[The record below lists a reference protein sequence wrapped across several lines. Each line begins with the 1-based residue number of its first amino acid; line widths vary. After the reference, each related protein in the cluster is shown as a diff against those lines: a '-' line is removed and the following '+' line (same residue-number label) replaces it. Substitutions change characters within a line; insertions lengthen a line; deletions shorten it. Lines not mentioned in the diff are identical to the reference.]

1 MNNDGFLLYDSLLA
15 IVIFTAIVLMLPGI
29 FYIISA
35 DELSTEQLNVYRELY
50 IMSTRYDSAEDY
62 IQAAQKFFDGT
73 GMPCDERLKKYAAD
87 GFSYM
92 EILLSLMTAG
102 LIMAAMPNIMM
113 MFQSLTLHE
122 DYYDTDIFTLDIIET
137 YKAAE
142 EIKIIGRS
150 INFTTDSGEVSY
162 RFADGRIIKS
172 INGDGF
178 VTLMYNIG
186 EFIITEKDKTIIL
199 KLKGAANETFTFRQ

>member
-1 MNNDGFLLYDSLLA
+1 M
-15 IVIFTAIVLMLPGI
+15 I
-29 FYIISA
+29 
-35 DELSTEQLNVYRELY
+35 NV
-50 IMSTRYDSAEDY
+50 S
-62 IQAAQKFFDGT
+62 
-73 GMPCDERLKKYAAD
+73 KKYAAD